1 MSCQTCGHE
10 AETVNGQTVQPHN
23 FGCAESL
30 AARAFREYAAKVSAI
45 AESVKPVEK
54 REGVK
59 PLVVDAGRCEHG
71 GCEELKK
78 PWSGRGAKPKY
89 CADGHK

>member
-1 MSCQTCGHE
+1 MSCQQCGHP

-23 FGCAESL
+23 FGCSQSL
-30 AARAFREYAAKVSAI
+30 AARRMMRSKFPKPAGQETVDL
-45 AESVKPVEK
+45 AELE
-54 REGVK
+54 
-59 PLVVDAGRCEHG
+59 CEHG
-71 GCEELKK
+71 ECSEPKR